1 MIDIRQDIDSIDA
14 EIMSGL
20 KDFQQATVR
29 YIDALYRGGQKR
41 ILVSDEVGLGK
52 TLIAK
57 GMVAKL
63 AKLRLEEGDHLFKV
77 IYICSN
83 AAIAGQNLNKLRI
96 TRDLKVESTGS
107 SRLSMQHLNI
117 FRQDHDPEL
126 LKNYI
131 QLIPLT
137 PETSFRMTSGTGSV
151 EERALMYAILKRLPD
166 MQPHLKALEIA
177 MIDYAHTAWHGWARK
192 WYDDQVLACNE
203 STSSKYLSH
212 MLAETAR
219 RMTDSATGESLLA
232 MLIHHCQQ
240 IADNGYKLIKGTE
253 IIGRLRVMFAQI
265 SIDLLQPD
273 FVIMD
278 EFQRFKY
285 LIDSSEDTETGML
298 ARRFFSGGEVRMLLL
313 SATPYKM
320 YSTLEEIDE
329 SSVDEHYSEFFKV
342 MEFLSSGEGEKLE
355 FNEVWRNYS
364 VQLRTYT
371 QGDVTII
378 EAKNAAEDAL
388 FSMICRTERISAQ
401 ECADMIDDSAAKHFL
416 KPSDTDI
423 KSYLEMQKLLDSVG
437 AGYKVPV
444 DYVKSSPYLLS
455 FMREYQ
461 LKRHVEKYFKTHPG
475 KLNEANRK
483 LLWVQR
489 SQIENFQKIDPA
501 NARLQYVQEL
511 AFEMHA
517 EKLLWVP
524 PSRPYYEMSGAFK
537 GVEAFSKTLV
547 FSSWEMVPRMLAT
560 MISYESER
568 KNAQVLA
575 KRSRQDARE
584 ARYFTSESGG
594 KRYPAARLNFS
605 ISLGDPKGMPLFC
618 LLYPSKSLAECFDPI
633 DVLNRKMNFRELE
646 REIKGKIQTLL
657 SGLGRGEGTSRREDD
672 RWYYLAP
679 MLMDGAQYVSEWLG
693 GGVALADYADLESG
707 DDNKT
712 TRRKQGG
719 FLTHL
724 ETLAGFLHN
733 PNLTL
738 GKKPNDLL
746 DVLTNMALASP
757 AVCIMRSYQ
766 NIGGAGYRID
776 MPSQLAKVFINRMN
790 TPESTAVI
798 EVCSG
803 KSGDDAHWKNLLA
816 YCKDGNLQAVF
827 DEYAHIL
834 VESNGLASTENRIA
848 PLHNL
853 IMGSMNV
860 HTASYG
866 IDTFNSLKSR
876 IDERKT
882 RPLNIR
888 SHFAVAFTKSE
899 GGVSKGIDRK
909 ESVRN
914 SFNSPFRPFVLATT
928 FIGQEG
934 LDFHYYCRKIV
945 HWNLPSNPID
955 IEQREGRINRYKCL
969 AIRQNVA
976 NRYGDISFDD
986 SVWYDMFS
994 AASEKEKAESG
1005 SELVPYWG
1013 LAPSEDMV
1021 RIERIVPMYPFS
1033 RDISAYERLIKIL
1046 SLYRLTL
1053 GQARQEELLE
1063 HLFAAHRDDDLS
1075 ELFINLSP
1083 FYKNK

>member
-1 MIDIRQDIDSIDA
+1 MLDIRRDINKIDS
-14 EIMSGL
+14 EIMNLL
-20 KDFQQATVR
+20 KDFQQATVNH
-29 YIDALYRGGQKR
+29 IDALYRSGQNR

-52 TLIAK
+52 TLIAR
-57 GMVAKL
+57 GMVAKM
-63 AKLRLEEGDHLFKV
+63 AKLRLEEGDNLFKV
-77 IYICSN
+77 VYVCSN
-83 AAIAGQNLNKLRI
+83 AAIAAQNLGKLRI
-96 TRDLKVESTGS
+96 NRELKVESTGS
-107 SRLSMQHLNI
+107 SRLSMQHLNV
-117 FRQDHDPEL
+117 FRQEHDPDL
-126 LKNYI
+126 LRNFI

-151 EERALMYAILKRLPD
+151 EERALMYAVLKRLSD
-166 MQPHLKALEIA
+166 LKPHLKALEIA
-177 MIDYAHTAWHGWARK
+177 MIDYAESAWGQWARQG
-192 WYDDQVLACNE
+192 YEDQVRDCDE
-203 STSSKYLSH
+203 HTGGKYLSH
-212 MLAETAR
+212 ILAETAR
-219 RMTDSATGESLLA
+219 RLGLAAKGESLLHL
-232 MLIHHCQQ
+232 LIKHCRA
-240 IADNGYKLIKGTE
+240 IENNGYKLIKGTE

-285 LIDSSEDTETGML
+285 LIDSGDDTETGML
-298 ARRFFSGGEVRMLLL
+298 ARRFFNNGNVRMLLL

-329 SSVDEHYSEFFKV
+329 SSIDEHYSEFFKV
-342 MEFLSSGEGEKLE
+342 TEFLSSAESQKLK

-364 VQLRTYT
+364 VRLRTYT
-371 QGDVTII
+371 QGDVTVI
-378 EAKNAAEDAL
+378 EAKKTAEDAL
-388 FSMICRTERISAQ
+388 FSMICRTERISAR
-401 ECADMIDDSAAKHFL
+401 ECADMIDDSSAGHFL
-416 KPSDTDI
+416 NPSDSDI
-423 KSYLEMQKLLDSVG
+423 KSYLEIQKLLDQVG
-437 AGYKVPV
+437 PGYKVPV

-461 LKRHVEKYFKTHPG
+461 LKRQVEKYFKTHPAG
-475 KLNEANRK
+475 LNSANRK
-483 LLWVQR
+483 LLWIQR
-489 SQIENFQKIDPA
+489 RQIEKFQKIEPA
-501 NARLQYVQEL
+501 NARLQYVREL
-511 AFEMHA
+511 VFEKQA

-537 GVEAFSKTLV
+537 GAEALSKTLV

-575 KRSRQDARE
+575 KRSRREAGE

-605 ISLGDPKGMPLFC
+605 VSSGDLKGMPLFC
-618 LLYPSKSLAECFDPI
+618 LLYPSTFLAGCFDPI
-633 DVLNRKMNFRELE
+633 EVLNKRLSLRELE
-646 REIKGKIQTLL
+646 REIKSTIEKKL
-657 SGLGRGEGTSRREDD
+657 SELTINEGTSRREDD

-679 MLMDGAQYVSEWLG
+679 MLMDEERYVSKWLG
-693 GGVALADYADLESG
+693 SGDSLSDYADLENG
-707 DDNKT
+707 DDNQT
-712 TRRKQGG
+712 TRRKQSG
-719 FLTHL
+719 FQLHL
-724 ETLAGFLHN
+724 DKLSDLIGDR
-733 PNLTL
+733 NLTL
-738 GKKPNDLL
+738 GNKPHDLL
-746 DVLTNMALASP
+746 DILTTMALASP
-757 AVCIMRSYQ
+757 AICIMRSYQ
-766 NIGGAGYRID
+766 NIGGAGYSIE

-803 KSGDDAHWKNLLA
+803 KSGGDAHWKNLLA
-816 YCKDGNLQAVF
+816 YGKEGNLQAVF
-827 DEYAHIL
+827 DEYVHIL
-834 VESNGLASTENRIA
+834 VESNGLASTENRIQ

-853 IMGSMNV
+853 VMGHLNV

-866 IDTFNSLKSR
+866 IDTFSSFKNRIEGKKSR
-876 IDERKT
+876 
-882 RPLNIR
+882 PVNIR

-899 GGVSKGIDRK
+899 GGVSKGVDRK

-928 FIGQEG
+928 SIGQEG

-969 AIRQNVA
+969 AVRQNVA
-976 NRYGDISFDD
+976 KRYGGIHFDNNI
-986 SVWYDMFS
+986 WQEMFS
-994 AASEKEKAESG
+994 EASQKEKTESG

-1013 LAPSEDMV
+1013 LAPSDDMIK
-1021 RIERIVPMYPFS
+1021 IERIVPMYPFS
-1033 RDISAYERLIKIL
+1033 RDISLYERLIKIL

-1063 HLFAAHRDDDLS
+1063 HLFSEHRAEDLS
-1075 ELFINLSP
+1075 DLFINLSP
-1083 FYKNK
+1083 FYRA